1 MNPRYYDLPHAFDH
15 PVTCG
20 MALTVGALLVIAPLI
35 IFALSQAGR
44 ISATRQAEL
53 IQRTRSWYVLVF
65 IMALPVL
72 TGTVPT
78 IAAVTAL
85 SLICFREYARATGL
99 HHERLIMA
107 LVVIGILFANFAAL
121 DNWYNF
127 YSALAP
133 LTVSVIAAGAI
144 LRDQP
149 KGYIQRVGLGVFGFM
164 FFGYSLAFLSLMAN
178 DGNYR
183 PIILMLFLTTEL
195 NDIFAFICGNLFG
208 KSKLAPQTSHKK
220 TMGGAVGAIVLTTM
234 LVMGLGKLIFE
245 GTNLDQWNLLL
256 TLGLIIGG
264 VGQIGDLMLS
274 SIKRDIGIKD
284 FGTAIPGHGGVL
296 DRFDS
301 LVLVTPAVF
310 HFINYYNGIALDQP
324 ARIFTGG

>member
-1 MNPRYYDLPHAFDH
+1 
-15 PVTCG
+15 
-20 MALTVGALLVIAPLI
+20 
-35 IFALSQAGR
+35 
-44 ISATRQAEL
+44 
-53 IQRTRSWYVLVF
+53 
-65 IMALPVL
+65 
-72 TGTVPT
+72 
-78 IAAVTAL
+78 
-85 SLICFREYARATGL
+85 
-99 HHERLIMA
+99 MA

>member
-1 MNPRYYDLPHAFDH
+1 
-15 PVTCG
+15 
-20 MALTVGALLVIAPLI
+20 
-35 IFALSQAGR
+35 
-44 ISATRQAEL
+44 
-53 IQRTRSWYVLVF
+53 
-65 IMALPVL
+65 
-72 TGTVPT
+72 
-78 IAAVTAL
+78 
-85 SLICFREYARATGL
+85 
-99 HHERLIMA
+99 
-107 LVVIGILFANFAAL
+107 
-121 DNWYNF
+121 
-127 YSALAP
+127 
-133 LTVSVIAAGAI
+133 
-144 LRDQP
+144 
-149 KGYIQRVGLGVFGFM
+149 
-164 FFGYSLAFLSLMAN
+164 
-178 DGNYR
+178 
-183 PIILMLFLTTEL
+183 
-195 NDIFAFICGNLFG
+195 
-208 KSKLAPQTSHKK
+208 
-220 TMGGAVGAIVLTTM
+220 M